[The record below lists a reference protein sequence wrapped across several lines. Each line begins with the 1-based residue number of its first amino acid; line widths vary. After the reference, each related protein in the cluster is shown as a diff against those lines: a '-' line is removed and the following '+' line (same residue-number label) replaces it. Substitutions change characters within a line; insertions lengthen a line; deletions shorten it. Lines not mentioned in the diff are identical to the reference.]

1 MHFADKGDKTM
12 WGFIFDLDG
21 VITDTAKYHYLAW
34 KTIADELEIP
44 FTEEI
49 NERLKG
55 VSREKSFEIILE
67 VGNRLDMKSEERA
80 KWCEKKNKLYVDY
93 IKQKIKDEVLPGVRV
108 FLEKIRKGGD
118 CIALGSASKNSK
130 LILERLELQQKA
142 FDVIVDG
149 TMVTKA
155 KTRSGGFFARCKE
168 DAY

>member
-67 VGNRLDMKSEERA
+67 VGNRLDMK
-80 KWCEKKNKLYVDY
+80 
-93 IKQKIKDEVLPGVRV
+93 
-108 FLEKIRKGGD
+108 
-118 CIALGSASKNSK
+118 
-130 LILERLELQQKA
+130 
-142 FDVIVDG
+142 
-149 TMVTKA
+149 
-155 KTRSGGFFARCKE
+155 
-168 DAY
+168 